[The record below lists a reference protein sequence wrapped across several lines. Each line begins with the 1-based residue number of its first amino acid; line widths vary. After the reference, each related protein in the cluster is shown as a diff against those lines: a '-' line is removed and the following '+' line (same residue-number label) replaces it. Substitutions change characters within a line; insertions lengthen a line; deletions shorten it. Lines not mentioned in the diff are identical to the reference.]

1 MVSELDGQPIFGVL
15 QPSKKDAKRACAVR
29 IIDKLMSKQRVIFNQ
44 QSSSIIKKYFLQ
56 LNCLSESGRKLKNPN
71 KHPRPFPNSSSGIP
85 LLEKEQMELA
95 NLGSEYYNQPQPPMD
110 PQMAL
115 FAEDIDLDKQ
125 PKMTNVLNQYR
136 EV

>member
-1 MVSELDGQPIFGVL
+1 
-15 QPSKKDAKRACAVR
+15 
-29 IIDKLMSKQRVIFNQ
+29 
-44 QSSSIIKKYFLQ
+44 
-56 LNCLSESGRKLKNPN
+56 
-71 KHPRPFPNSSSGIP
+71 
-85 LLEKEQMELA
+85 MELA